1 MHAAADTEALGDE
14 IATLAARLSAATHHL
29 LTRIRQFDEAEG
41 WHRQGAQ
48 SCAHWLTWRI
58 GLDVATA
65 REKVRVARALGGLP
79 RIDDA
84 FGNGRLS
91 YAQVRAITRVA
102 TPENE
107 ENLLMIALAAT
118 GAQLERICR
127 RFRTAKAEVTG
138 CVCDPDAATDR
149 RIRAR
154 TLGGGMVK
162 LELILAADEAELVL
176 EAVRRARDQLRD
188 GRRDECPAAVPAEAP
203 TPPPPA
209 VTAADAL

>member
-1 MHAAADTEALGDE
+1 MRTVDNEEALGDE
-14 IATLAARLSAATHHL
+14 IATLAARLSVATHLL
-29 LTRIRQFDEAEG
+29 LTRIRQFDETEA
-41 WHRQGAQ
+41 WSRQGAQ

-84 FGNGRLS
+84 FRNGRLS
-91 YAQVRAITRVA
+91 YAQARAITRVA

-138 CVCDPDAATDR
+138 ARRDDR
-149 RIRAR
+149 SGRMRQASSARPAR
-154 TLGGGMVK
+154 TS
-162 LELILAADEAELVL
+162 
-176 EAVRRARDQLRD
+176 
-188 GRRDECPAAVPAEAP
+188 VPVSQTSQAGP
-203 TPPPPA
+203 QSPPPSPD
-209 VTAADAL
+209 V

>member
-1 MHAAADTEALGDE
+1 MHSLTAMIDDESLGDE
-14 IATLAARLSAATHHL
+14 IATLAARLSAATHQL
-29 LTRIRQFDEAEG
+29 LTCIRRFDEAEG
-41 WHRQGAQ
+41 WHRQWAQ

-58 GLDVATA
+58 GLDPATA

-84 FGNGRLS
+84 FARGRLS

-102 TPENE
+102 TPANE
-107 ENLLMIALAAT
+107 ENVLMIALAAT

-138 CVCDPDAATDR
+138 VCDPDAATDR

-154 TLGGGMVK
+154 PLGGGQVK
-162 LELILAADEAELVL
+162 LEIV
-176 EAVRRARDQLRD
+176 
-188 GRRDECPAAVPAEAP
+188 
-203 TPPPPA
+203 
-209 VTAADAL
+209 

>member
-1 MHAAADTEALGDE
+1 
-14 IATLAARLSAATHHL
+14 
-29 LTRIRQFDEAEG
+29 
-41 WHRQGAQ
+41 
-48 SCAHWLTWRI
+48 
-58 GLDVATA
+58 
-65 REKVRVARALGGLP
+65 
-79 RIDDA
+79 
-84 FGNGRLS
+84 
-91 YAQVRAITRVA
+91 
-102 TPENE
+102 ENE
-107 ENLLMIALAAT
+107 ENVLMIALAAT

-176 EAVRRARDQLRD
+176 AAVRWARDQLRD
-188 GRRDECPAAVPAEAP
+188 GRRDEDPAGVSAEAPTP

-209 VTAADAL
+209 VTAADALVHL